1 MNTTKN
7 YLMLLLVTCLTFGL
21 QSCDIDD
28 DENARVSYPSAIV
41 TLKTNAKD
49 GTFYMQ
55 LDSTTTLLPTNMN
68 TSPSGTKQVRALV
81 NYKIED
87 DATKKEMQ
95 RVYVNWIDTIRT
107 KPLDANLGEKNDST
121 YGSYP
126 LEILKDWTT
135 VVEDGYFTMRFRTYF
150 GGLAQHTISLV
161 KTDEPYVLELHQNP
175 NGDKEGGVMRDGLI
189 AFDLSSL
196 PDTKGKTVE
205 MTIKWKSFSG
215 DKSTTFKYCTTK

>member
-7 YLMLLLVTCLTFGL
+7 YLMLLLVTCLTFSL

-41 TLKTNAKD
+41 TLKTNAED

-55 LDSTTTLLPTNMN
+55 LDSTTTLQPTNMN

-107 KPLDANLGEKNDST
+107 KQET
-121 YGSYP
+121 C
-126 LEILKDWTT
+126 
-135 VVEDGYFTMRFRTYF
+135 
-150 GGLAQHTISLV
+150 
-161 KTDEPYVLELHQNP
+161 
-175 NGDKEGGVMRDGLI
+175 DKEHYFKNRY
-189 AFDLSSL
+189 
-196 PDTKGKTVE
+196 KGNR
-205 MTIKWKSFSG
+205 
-215 DKSTTFKYCTTK
+215 